1 MLDRWHLPK
10 KKIDDNLDRN
20 HLSNPAHP
28 AQFNSVHLERILLHD
43 AAQTRIFS
51 LGFAPSCR
59 SEGTLL
65 KYYGRGEAIP
75 LDDATSK

>member
-1 MLDRWHLPK
+1 MFSVLDRWALAE
-10 KKIDDNLDRN
+10 KKIDDNFDRN
-20 HLSNPAHP
+20 HLSNPASP

-59 SEGTLL
+59 SEGALL
-65 KYYGRGEAIP
+65 K
-75 LDDATSK
+75 